1 MVQVV
6 RTVAELRAQVAAWH
20 RDGLKVGFVPTMGAL
35 HEGHLSL
42 VRQALARAERA
53 MASIFVNP
61 TQFAPAEDLA
71 RYPRDEAGDLAR
83 LAEAGAHLA
92 FMPDVTE
99 MYAPGFATWVRV
111 DGLSEGLCASVRP
124 HHFGGVATVV
134 TKLLNQAGADLALFG
149 EKDYQ
154 QLLVVRR
161 LVRDLDI
168 PTEIVAG
175 ATVRE
180 PDGLAMSSR
189 NRYLTPEAR
198 RIAPTLVR
206 VLSEAAE
213 RLRAGEPAAPLLQ
226 AAGRRLLDAGFAPVD
241 YVELRDAESLA
252 PLDRLGDRPARL
264 LAAAHLGAVRL
275 IDNIAVLPPAHP

>member
-1 MVQVV
+1 MVQAV
-6 RTVAELRAQVAAWH
+6 RTVAELRAQVAAWRH
-20 RDGLKVGFVPTMGAL
+20 DGLKVSFVPTMGAL

-42 VRQALARAERA
+42 VRHALARADRA

-61 TQFAPAEDLA
+61 TQFSPVEDLT
-71 RYPRDEAGDLAR
+71 RYPRDEAGDLER

-92 FMPDVTE
+92 FIPDVAE

-161 LVRDLDI
+161 LARDLDI
-168 PTEIVAG
+168 PTEIVG
-175 ATVRE
+175 APTVRE

-198 RIAPTLVR
+198 RIATALFR
-206 VLSEAAE
+206 VLGETAEALRDGQPAAQRLEAA
-213 RLRAGEPAAPLLQ
+213 RQ
-226 AAGRRLLDAGFAPVD
+226 RLLADGFTSVD
-241 YVELRDAESLA
+241 YVELRDGETLA
-252 PLDRLGDRPARL
+252 PLHHVDGSRPARL
-264 LAAAHLGAVRL
+264 LAAAHLGPVRL
-275 IDNIAVLPPAHP
+275 IDNLAV